1 VVFSLT
7 DHLLHQAV
15 SHFPQSAISIQRDF
29 SQSQNS
35 VDQIESQNGIDTN
48 SVSSFTLPVT
58 VSTLKACFLAARPKT
73 LPAAIVPVWVGC
85 VLAWKLTGK
94 FDLVLALCTLGGAVA
109 IQIATNFF
117 NDAIDSRKGAD
128 TDRRLGPTRVTA
140 SGMLNSKTVMQVGS
154 GFLALALV
162 FGIVL
167 FQARGWPIV
176 YIGIPSLFLAYGYT
190 GGPFPLAYRG
200 MGELF
205 VILFFG
211 LVAVAGTVFVQTG
224 NWPREALL
232 LGLQIGLLSAIL
244 ISINNLRD
252 RDEDASTGK
261 GTLAVRFGPKFAV
274 AIIWLEVKLAVFLG
288 LGWIAFNQPT
298 LAIAGAPVF
307 LIGLR
312 IIWGVLTF
320 PPGPAFNRL
329 LALGGIQLIVFAALF
344 QIAAV
349 LAT

>member
-1 VVFSLT
+1 M
-7 DHLLHQAV
+7 
-15 SHFPQSAISIQRDF
+15 
-29 SQSQNS
+29 
-35 VDQIESQNGIDTN
+35 
-48 SVSSFTLPVT
+48 T
-58 VSTLKACFLAARPKT
+58 VSTFKACFLASRPKT
-73 LPAAIVPVWVGC
+73 LPAAIVPVWAGC

-94 FDLVLALCTLGGAVA
+94 FDLILALCTFGGAIA

-117 NDAIDSRKGAD
+117 NDAIDSKKGAD

-140 SGMLNSKTVMQVGS
+140 SGMLKSRTVLQFAI
-154 GFLALALV
+154 GFLV
-162 FGIVL
+162 FAVFCGVVL

-176 YIGIPSLFLAYGYT
+176 AIGIPSLFLAYGYT

-211 LVAVAGTVFVQTG
+211 LVAVSGTVFIQTG
-224 NWPREALL
+224 NCPREAIL

-252 RDEDASTGK
+252 REEDASTGK
-261 GTLAVRFGPKFAV
+261 HTLAVRFGPKFAV

-288 LGWIAFNQPT
+288 LGWIALNQPT
-298 LAIAGAPVF
+298 LAIAGTPVF

-312 IIWGVLTF
+312 IIWGVLSF

-329 LALGGIQLIVFAALF
+329 LALGSIQLILFAALF

-349 LAT
+349 LAP